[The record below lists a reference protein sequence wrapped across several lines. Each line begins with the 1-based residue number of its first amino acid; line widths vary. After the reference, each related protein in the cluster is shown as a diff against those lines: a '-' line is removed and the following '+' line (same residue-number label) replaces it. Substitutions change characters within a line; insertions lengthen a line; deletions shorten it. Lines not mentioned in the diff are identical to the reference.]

1 MWNIS
6 RTLLVGLLITGMTV
20 NPASADHWLHSMDC
34 LSPCQPPVIEIC
46 PPVSCCLPMDCC
58 HEHAVDDFGSP
69 YLAPAPSGSPEQE
82 LIPPMAVTVP
92 EQDADQ
98 PESSIVNRP
107 TLEAD
112 DIETPAVSEAIVEP
126 EPDLDSQFDAPTTPD
141 PMPEE
146 SFSDDAPADDL
157 FDEPA
162 AAEDTPAEVDP
173 LDELLPSSEE
183 EMEVPTDPILEDS
196 DETEDPSFDDL
207 FGQPVLSEPGGLASR
222 AVRQWTDDGARFR
235 CEARLQQVTAKTV
248 VLIKNNG
255 KRIAVYFSR
264 LSDDDLQFVRRQVVA
279 HRELLAQRAA
289 VDLLASLGTK

>member
-1 MWNIS
+1 
-6 RTLLVGLLITGMTV
+6 
-20 NPASADHWLHSMDC
+20 
-34 LSPCQPPVIEIC
+34 
-46 PPVSCCLPMDCC
+46 
-58 HEHAVDDFGSP
+58 
-69 YLAPAPSGSPEQE
+69 
-82 LIPPMAVTVP
+82 MAVTVP